1 MRAVVITTCL
11 VLATGCGARET
22 SRGVSTT
29 AADEPPPTS
38 IDDDADDEQR
48 PPTFVLASVGGR
60 QVGVQS
66 TYCITGPTVGTCVD
80 YIEIGPPRR
89 LSVVRPGETVQLVLE
104 DVLTAEGGVSVVRL
118 GCDRQL
124 SSLELAGPT
133 TEWTVDIEPG
143 SYELEVFAV
152 FETAATN
159 GDTSASLGLLVDES
173 ATPEVVPAPRRPDCR
188 SG

>member
-1 MRAVVITTCL
+1 MRALVLTACL

-22 SRGVSTT
+22 SSGVSTT

-38 IDDDADDEQR
+38 IDEDADDEQQ
-48 PPTFVLASVGGR
+48 PPPFVLASVGGR

-66 TYCITGPTVGTCVD
+66 TYCITGPNVGTCAD
-80 YIEIGPPRR
+80 YVEIGPPRK

-104 DVLTAEGGVSVVRL
+104 DVSTAKGSVSVLRL

-124 SSLELAGPT
+124 SSFELAGAT
-133 TEWTVDIEPG
+133 TDWAVDLEPG
-143 SYELEVFAV
+143 SYELEVFVV
-152 FETAATN
+152 FETASTN

-173 ATPEVVPAPRRPDCR
+173 ATPEVVPAPRRPDCP

>member
-22 SRGVSTT
+22 SRGVSTA
-29 AADEPPPTS
+29 AADQPLPTS
-38 IDDDADDEQR
+38 IDDDAEDEQQ
-48 PPTFVLASVGGR
+48 PPPFVLASVGGR

-66 TYCITGPTVGTCVD
+66 TYCITGPNVGTCTD
-80 YIEIGPPRR
+80 YVEIGPPRK

-104 DVLTAEGGVSVVRL
+104 DVLTAEGSVSVLRL

-124 SSLELAGPT
+124 SSLELADPT
-133 TEWTVDIEPG
+133 TEWTVDLEPG

-152 FETAATN
+152 FEAASTN

-173 ATPEVVPAPRRPDCR
+173 ATPELVPAPKRPDCPP
-188 SG
+188 G

>member
-1 MRAVVITTCL
+1 MRAVLITMCL

-22 SRGVSTT
+22 SRGASTA
-29 AADEPPPTS
+29 AADEPPPPS
-38 IDDDADDEQR
+38 VDDDADDEQ
-48 PPTFVLASVGGR
+48 PPPFVLASVAGR

-66 TYCITGPTVGTCVD
+66 TYCITGPTVGTCAD
-80 YIEIGPPRR
+80 YVEIGPPRR

-104 DVLTAEGGVSVVRL
+104 DVVTAEGDVSVVRL

-124 SSLELAGPT
+124 SSLALAGPT
-133 TEWTVDIEPG
+133 TEWTVDLEPG
-143 SYELEVFAV
+143 SYELEAFAV
-152 FETAATN
+152 FETASTN

-173 ATPEVVPAPRRPDCR
+173 ATPEVVPAPKRPDCP

>member
-1 MRAVVITTCL
+1 MRALVFTVCL

-22 SRGVSTT
+22 TSGVSTA
-29 AADEPPPTS
+29 AADEPPTTS
-38 IDDDADDEQR
+38 IGDEADDDQR
-48 PPTFVLASVGGR
+48 PPPFVLVSVAGR

-66 TYCITGPTVGTCVD
+66 TYCVTGPTVGTCAD
-80 YIEIGPPRR
+80 YVQIGPPQK
-89 LSVVRPGETVQLVLE
+89 LSVVRPGETLQLVLQ
-104 DVLTAEGGVSVVRL
+104 DALTAEGDVSVVRL

-133 TEWTVDIEPG
+133 TDWTVDLEPG

-152 FETAATN
+152 FETASTS

-173 ATPEVVPAPRRPDCR
+173 AVPEVVPAPKQPDCP